1 MTFSHDKGRN
11 ARAHAVQALRSG
23 GSLAKPI
30 GKKYDRSIVMPIY
43 LVLLVIFF
51 GHKGFPT
58 GCVFPIRSRLWNRTA
73 PLQKRS
79 AAPIGSEWSIIRS
92 VQLLNNLISTLN
104 PNLK

>member
-43 LVLLVIFF
+43 LVLLVIFLGTRASQLDVFFQSVRGF
-51 GHKGFPT
+51 GT
-58 GCVFPIRSRLWNRTA
+58 GQLHC
-73 PLQKRS
+73 KRGQRHLS
-79 AAPIGSEWSIIRS
+79 D
-92 VQLLNNLISTLN
+92 
-104 PNLK
+104 PNGP